1 MGPPVGSSNLQMMLL
16 KTIILTCYERSPSRI
31 AGKKVCI
38 LSFVSFSSYWSS
50 KMLSHTKFR
59 KRKAFYS
66 IFSGLLLLDRFFENL
81 TIYFSML
88 PTKSNDHP

>member
-1 MGPPVGSSNLQMMLL
+1 MGPPVGSSNLQMILL
-16 KTIILTCYERSPSRI
+16 KTIILTCYERTSRI

-38 LSFVSFSSYWSS
+38 LSFVSFSSYCSS

-59 KRKAFYS
+59 KRKAFYF
-66 IFSGLLLLDRFFENL
+66 IFSGLLLFDRFFENL

-88 PTKSNDHP
+88 PTKSTDHP

>member
-1 MGPPVGSSNLQMMLL
+1 MGPPVGSSNLQMILL
-16 KTIILTCYERSPSRI
+16 KTIILTCYERTSRI

-38 LSFVSFSSYWSS
+38 LSFVSFSSYCSS

-66 IFSGLLLLDRFFENL
+66 IFSGLLLFDRFFENL

-88 PTKSNDHP
+88 PTKSTDHP